1 MVSAT
6 VARNIAGIFGNVIS
20 LFLFLSPIPTFITI
34 YKMKKVEEY
43 KADPYLATV
52 LNCALWV
59 FYGLPIVHPDSLL
72 VITINATGLA
82 IELFY
87 LSIFFYFSPTPRK
100 VKVGLWLVGE
110 MVFVGIVATCTL
122 LLFHTHNKRSS
133 FVGIICVIFVSLM
146 YIAPLTIMVRY
157 FNFLFLPK
165 FLNIFLPLL
174 EYIIISIKQSKV
186 IKTKSVRYM
195 PFSLSLANF
204 LNGIIWVI
212 YALIKFD
219 LFILIGNGLG
229 TVSGA
234 VQLILYACYY
244 NTTPKDDE
252 EDNLSKANSQLQLSG
267 NHGQAKGVPA

>member
-1 MVSAT
+1 MVNTT
-6 VARNIAGIFGNVIS
+6 VGRNIAGIFGNVIS
-20 LFLFLSPIPTFITI
+20 LFLFASPIPTFIRI

-59 FYGLPIVHPDSLL
+59 FYGLPMVHPDSLL

-82 IELFY
+82 IELIY

-100 VKVGLWLVGE
+100 VKVGLWLIGE
-110 MVFVGIVATCTL
+110 IVFVGIIATCTL
-122 LLFHTHNKRSS
+122 LLFHTHNQRSS
-133 FVGIICVIFVSLM
+133 FVGILCVIFVSLM
-146 YIAPLTIMVRY
+146 YIAPLTIM
-157 FNFLFLPK
+157 
-165 FLNIFLPLL
+165 
-174 EYIIISIKQSKV
+174 SKV
-186 IKTKSVRYM
+186 IKTKSVKYM

-204 LNGIIWVI
+204 LNGLVWVV

-234 VQLILYACYY
+234 VQLIIYAFYY
-244 NTTPKDDE
+244 KTTPKDNEE
-252 EDNLSKANSQLQLSG
+252 EDNLSKANSQLQLSA
-267 NHGQAKGVPA
+267 NHDQAKRVSA

>member
-1 MVSAT
+1 MVNAT
-6 VARNIAGIFGNVIS
+6 VARNIAGICGNVIS

-34 YKMKKVEEY
+34 YKKKKVEEY

-59 FYGLPIVHPDSLL
+59 FYGLPMVKPDSLL
-72 VITINATGLA
+72 VITINGTGLA
-82 IELFY
+82 IEMVY
-87 LSIFFYFSPTPRK
+87 LVIFFFFSPTNRK
-100 VKVGLWLVGE
+100 VKVGLWLIGE

-122 LLFHTHNKRSS
+122 LLFHTHNQRYS
-133 FVGIICVIFVSLM
+133 FVGIFCVIFVSLM
-146 YIAPLTIMVRY
+146 YIAPLTIM
-157 FNFLFLPK
+157 
-165 FLNIFLPLL
+165 
-174 EYIIISIKQSKV
+174 SKV
-186 IKTKSVRYM
+186 IKTKSVKYM

-204 LNGIIWVI
+204 LNGVVWVI

-244 NTTPKDDE
+244 KTTPKDDE
-252 EDNLSKANSQLQLSG
+252 DEEDHDEENLSKANSQLQLSG
-267 NHGQAKGVPA
+267 NNGQAKRVSA

>member
-6 VARNIAGIFGNVIS
+6 VARNIAGIFGNIIS

-72 VITINATGLA
+72 VITINVTGLA

-87 LSIFFYFSPTPRK
+87 LSVFFYFSPTQGKVK
-100 VKVGLWLVGE
+100 VKVGIWLIGE

-122 LLFHTHNKRSS
+122 LLFNTHNPRST
-133 FVGIICVIFVSLM
+133 FVGIICVIFISIM
-146 YIAPLTIMVRY
+146 YIAPLTIM
-157 FNFLFLPK
+157 
-165 FLNIFLPLL
+165 
-174 EYIIISIKQSKV
+174 SKV
-186 IKTKSVRYM
+186 IKTKSVKYM

-204 LNGIIWVI
+204 MNGVIWVI

-229 TVSGA
+229 TIPGA

-244 NTTPKDDE
+244 KTTPKDE
-252 EDNLSKANSQLQLSG
+252 EEENLSKANLQLSG
-267 NHGQAKGVPA
+267 NEEHAKRVSA